1 MNGSTAVRQTK
12 AFLKNKPPSVSMEI
26 EFNVSL
32 QLITL
37 NLLQTNSTVSKKYS
51 KCTGTYTHI
60 THVGRYTHKAYIYIH
75 YIFIYKYYMYKI
87 YFWTLSTNIL
97 YTYTSYIWS
106 IYLILTLSCMLS
118 AWNFI
123 VFFWNWKCGFPYT
136 NLLDQE
142 NKS

>member
-60 THVGRYTHKAYIYIH
+60 THVGRYTHKAYISLQSYMSYTYIIFLYTNIIWTK
-75 YIFIYKYYMYKI
+75 YIFNSINKHIIYVHKLYMVHIPYSN
-87 YFWTLSTNIL
+87 FIL
-97 YTYTSYIWS
+97 YVK
-106 IYLILTLSCMLS
+106 CMKLYS
-118 AWNFI
+118 
-123 VFFWNWKCGFPYT
+123 FFLKLKMRFSVY
-136 NLLDQE
+136 
-142 NKS
+142 

>member
-60 THVGRYTHKAYIYIH
+60 THVGRYTHKAYITLQSYMSYTYIIFLYTNIICTK
-75 YIFIYKYYMYKI
+75 YIFELYQQTYYIRTQVIY
-87 YFWTLSTNIL
+87 
-97 YTYTSYIWS
+97 
-106 IYLILTLSCMLS
+106 
-118 AWNFI
+118 
-123 VFFWNWKCGFPYT
+123 GPYT
-136 NLLDQE
+136 LF
-142 NKS
+142 